1 MEQVCLNSF
10 NYELTQNRLSM
21 HQEVIFVGFAL
32 KCPMPGCTF
41 ETNAN
46 SKEELLKQGM
56 DHAKTAHNLTTLPPD
71 VLAKVT
77 AAIRQTP

>member
-1 MEQVCLNSF
+1 
-10 NYELTQNRLSM
+10 
-21 HQEVIFVGFAL
+21 
-32 KCPMPGCTF
+32 MPGCTF
-41 ETNAN
+41 ETNADT
-46 SKEELLKQGM
+46 KEELMKQGM

>member
-1 MEQVCLNSF
+1 M
-10 NYELTQNRLSM
+10 R
-21 HQEVIFVGFAL
+21 EVIFVGFAL

-41 ETNAN
+41 ETNAS
-46 SKEELLKQGM
+46 SKEELMMQGIE
-56 DHAKTAHNLTTLPPD
+56 HAKIAHHLTTIPPD